1 MSKCPWGWNI
11 QHKQMTASVAWAQ
24 AWHYIRKMTVL
35 WYNWLYSDS
44 LRLVE
49 EELDY
54 VVPAFGMVEE
64 HKEGPVNEP
73 GPLLEW
79 LEWRAHRLK
88 GNNKKHEKMWHQAGV
103 SRSIRQTQPH
113 ARHQHSL
120 VCIPGIIF
128 ATINL
133 KPTTTQEFKKKN
145 MKEHPRRCTYGI
157 HVKIPGDFLLELS
170 LSQDFQK
177 GWPSTPN
184 LRSGHWN
191 STLPRLVDAPTV
203 SILKSHTAL
212 LSSYCIHKL
221 LPSAFYGWER
231 KSWKQANALTSHG
244 FICPPIPIK

>member
-88 GNNKKHEKMWHQAGV
+88 GNTTKNMRKCDIRPGFPAAYGKHNH
-103 SRSIRQTQPH
+103 T
-113 ARHQHSL
+113 
-120 VCIPGIIF
+120 PGISTAWSVYQGLF
-128 ATINL
+128 L
-133 KPTTTQEFKKKN
+133 PTTTQEFKKKN